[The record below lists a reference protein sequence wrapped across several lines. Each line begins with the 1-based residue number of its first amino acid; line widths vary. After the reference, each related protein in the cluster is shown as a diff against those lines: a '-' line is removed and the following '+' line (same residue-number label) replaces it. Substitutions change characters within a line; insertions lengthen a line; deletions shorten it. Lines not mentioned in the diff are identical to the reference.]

1 MRQPL
6 IDDDKLRFL
15 YFGRGNT
22 GIEPLRELC
31 VAVIKL
37 KLYVFHIQYMV
48 MLAAKVITPMNMLC
62 PTQHLLQISHE
73 DEFDWL
79 ITEGCEAFQLRGHAG
94 VLSTS

>member
-62 PTQHLLQISHE
+62 PTQHLLQISYE

-79 ITEGCEAFQLRGHAG
+79 ITEGCEAFQLRWHTW
-94 VLSTS
+94 VH